1 MHNQTK
7 WGAKDVISVILF
19 SMLLMVV
26 QLAITTI
33 CMVNIVV
40 SAVFSFAFIGLICA
54 PIYFLMVSKINK
66 RYVTFIYC
74 FLLGLIYFFM
84 GHWSTIFLFILMG
97 IISEVILWKENS
109 CLDFKKAS
117 LAWTVQS
124 VLYIGVNLMS
134 VLFFWEDYL
143 LTAESQGMSID
154 YVNEYATYYTQ
165 PMWLTIDVV
174 ATAVFALLGCLF
186 GKKILDKH
194 FKKSGV
200 L

>member
-1 MHNQTK
+1 MNNNAK

-19 SMLLMVV
+19 SMLLMVI
-26 QLAITTI
+26 QLAITTV

-84 GHWSTIFLFILMG
+84 GHWSTIILFVFMG
-97 IISEVILWKENS
+97 IVSEIILWKENS
-109 CLDFKKAS
+109 SLNFKKVS
-117 LAWTVQS
+117 LAWVVQS

-134 VLFFWEDYL
+134 VLFFWDDYL
-143 LTAESQGMSID
+143 ETAQSQGMTIE
-154 YVNEYATYYTQ
+154 YVNNYATYYQ
-165 PMWLTIDVV
+165 SPLWLGLNVVVTIILAVV
-174 ATAVFALLGCLF
+174 GCMF

-194 FKKSGV
+194 FKKAGV